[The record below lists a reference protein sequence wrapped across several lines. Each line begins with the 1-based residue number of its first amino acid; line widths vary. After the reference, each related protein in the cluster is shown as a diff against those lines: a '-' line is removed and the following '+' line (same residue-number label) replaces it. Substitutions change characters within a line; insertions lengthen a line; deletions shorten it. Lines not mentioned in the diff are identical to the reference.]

1 MSPRDRGV
9 DSGRAA
15 HPDYEIRLSELLA
28 RLATTLIHR
37 PDTPLSEVVDHALG
51 QIAAFVGADRGYIF
65 LYDFPQ
71 GRAVYSH
78 EWCAP
83 GISPQLAAEAVV
95 DTATLG
101 EWVDLHRR
109 GEPVVVEDVQAL
121 GDRPIRRVLEH
132 QQILS
137 TAMVPMLQEGE
148 CIGFCGFDAVRRQRD
163 YSGQELRLLQV
174 FAQMLVNLWLHEE
187 TRQRLQQLSDI
198 VELSPAV
205 AVVWRNEPGW
215 PLEYASD
222 NIRQLGYT
230 AEEFIAG
237 EILYSDLI
245 HPDDLPAIEAAVA
258 AHVHHGP
265 DEYRQTYRLYRRDG
279 SYIWIDD
286 HTWLVRD
293 DHGEVQAIHGILMD
307 DSARKQAE
315 IALAS
320 SEQRFRRLLEDIP
333 NIAVQGYDRDLRLIF
348 WNRGSELIYGWK
360 AEEAIG
366 QSLLDLIIPET
377 LRDDV
382 ERGALRWLSGGPAVD
397 SGELTLQ
404 RRDGSAVSVYSSHAL
419 QVNSRG
425 ECEMYCIDIDMTAQR
440 AARARLELWASVF
453 THSHEA
459 IFILDGERRIVEI
472 NAAFTAITGY
482 DDRDALGRPLDFL
495 VAGAA
500 SAARYEDMWRA
511 LSEQGFW
518 TGELPSRRSDGG
530 RFEAFLTVSAI
541 VGADGGVANLVGL
554 FSDITAQKHYQQQLE
569 YTAFYDALTGLANR
583 TLLADRLRQAMSLAV
598 RRGQP
603 VAVCFIDLDG
613 FKSINDTYGHS
624 IGDGLLVAAGARL
637 RSLVRESDTVS
648 RMGGDEFVLLLL
660 DLPESGVLDDFFTRL
675 AMAMA
680 EPIEVGGHSLRVSA
694 SMGVSFFPQG
704 DVALDADQLLRQ
716 ADQAMYEAKHA
727 GKNRVVYFDSALD
740 ETEKQ
745 RRRHVDRLSRA
756 IDNNE
761 LLLHYQPKVD
771 LRAGVTTGVEALVRW
786 QHPEQGLLAP
796 GEFLHLAVNE
806 DRLAVK
812 LGEWVLRQA
821 LDDFAGLYRDLPDV
835 RIGLSVNL
843 DAVHLLS
850 GDFAGRLAAVMS
862 QHRDL
867 PDGVLRLEVLESSL
881 IPDMD
886 QAVMTM
892 EKCRGLGVRF
902 ALDDF
907 GTGYSSLHYLKI
919 LPLDEIKIDAGFVRD
934 MLTDPD
940 DLAIVRGVIDL
951 GEAFGIDVVAEGVE
965 TADHAALLLRLG
977 CAAVQGYGIARPMP
991 IAELHRWIFQ
1001 WRPDPTWTEL
1011 APVNTM
1017 GAALLHAEVRHR
1029 AWIAGVQAYLSGRTT
1044 RPPPLDEADCRF
1056 TTWIEALPDSHLSR
1070 ATLTELR
1077 RLHRRVHVLAQYLCA
1092 AFRDAAGLLD
1102 AGALAELED
1111 VSERLRS
1118 LMQNLLTHAGM
1129 LDGGAARVR

>member
-1 MSPRDRGV
+1 VNPE
-9 DSGRAA
+9 
-15 HPDYEIRLSELLA
+15 YEMQLSELLA

-37 PDTPLSEVVDHALG
+37 PDTALSELVDYALG

-65 LYDFPQ
+65 LYDFPRD
-71 GRAVYSH
+71 RAVYSY

-83 GISPQLAAEAVV
+83 GISPQLATETVV

-101 EWVDLHRR
+101 GWVDLHRR
-109 GEPVVVEDVQAL
+109 GEPVVVADVQAL
-121 GDRPIRRVLEH
+121 GDAPIRRVLEH
-132 QQILS
+132 QQVVS
-137 TAMVPMLQEGE
+137 TAMVPLLKKGE
-148 CIGFCGFDAVRRQRD
+148 CIGFCGFDAVRRRRD

-187 TRQRLQQLSDI
+187 TREQLQQLSDI

-215 PLEYASD
+215 PIDYASD

-230 AEEFIAG
+230 AEEFIASD
-237 EILYSDLI
+237 IRYRDLI

-258 AHVHHGP
+258 DHIRHGP

-279 SYIWIDD
+279 SDIWIDD
-286 HTWLVRD
+286 HTWLVRNND
-293 DHGEVQAIHGILMD
+293 GEVEAIHGILMD

-315 IALAS
+315 IALVS

-333 NIAVQGYDRDLRLIF
+333 NIAVQGYDRDLKLIF
-348 WNRGSELIYGWK
+348 WNRGSELIYGWR
-360 AEEAIG
+360 AEEALG
-366 QSLLDLIIPET
+366 HSLLDLIIPET
-377 LRDDV
+377 LREDV
-382 ERGALRWLSGGPAVD
+382 EAGALSWLSGGPPVD
-397 SGELTLQ
+397 SGELMLQ
-404 RRDGSAVSVYSSHAL
+404 RRDGSTVPVYSSHAL

-425 ECEMYCIDIDMTAQR
+425 ECEMYCIDVDMTAQR

-482 DDRDALGRPLDFL
+482 VGSDALGRPLDFL
-495 VAGAA
+495 SADSA
-500 SAARYEDMWRA
+500 SVARYTAMWRD
-511 LSEQGFW
+511 LSAQGFW
-518 TGELPSRRSDGG
+518 TGELPSRRADGEQ
-530 RFEAFLTVSAI
+530 FEAFLTVSAI
-541 VGADGGVANLVGL
+541 ADAGGGVANFVGL
-554 FSDITAQKHYQQQLE
+554 FSDITVQKHYQQQLE

-598 RRGQP
+598 RRGEP

-613 FKSINDTYGHS
+613 FKGINDTFGHG
-624 IGDGLLVAAGARL
+624 IGDELLVAAAARL
-637 RSLVRESDTVS
+637 KSLLRESDTVS

-660 DLPESGVLDDFFTRL
+660 DLPESSVRDDFFNRL
-675 AMAMA
+675 TKAMAD
-680 EPIEVGGHSLRVSA
+680 PFEVGDHSLRVSA

-704 DVALDADQLLRQ
+704 DVALDADQILRQ

-745 RRRHVDRLSRA
+745 RRRHVDRLTRA

-761 LLLHYQPKVD
+761 LRLHYQPKVD
-771 LRAGVTTGVEALVRW
+771 LRAGVATGVEALVRW

-796 GEFLHLAVNE
+796 SDFLHLAVNE
-806 DRLAVK
+806 DRLAVR

-821 LDDFAGLYRDLPDV
+821 LVDFAGLYRDLPDA
-835 RIGLSVNL
+835 RINLSVNL

-850 GDFAGRLAAVMS
+850 GDFAGQLGAALS

-886 QAVMTM
+886 QAVITM

-965 TADHAALLLRLG
+965 TGDHAALLLRLG
-977 CAAVQGYGIARPMP
+977 CATVQGYGIARPMP
-991 IAELHRWIFQ
+991 IAELRRWMCQ
-1001 WRPDPTWTEL
+1001 WRPDPKWMQL
-1011 APVNTM
+1011 APVNSM
-1017 GAALLHAEVRHR
+1017 GAALLQAEVRHR
-1029 AWIAGVQAYLSGRTT
+1029 AWVAGVQAYLNGWAT
-1044 RPPPLDEADCRF
+1044 RPPPLGEADCRF
-1056 TTWIEALPDSHLSR
+1056 TRWLDALPGDRLSH
-1070 ATLTELR
+1070 ATLTDLK
-1077 RLHRRVHVLAQYLCA
+1077 RLHHKVHTLAQDLCA
-1092 AFRDAAGLLD
+1092 AFSDAAGPPD
-1102 AGALAELED
+1102 ASALAELEEI
-1111 VSERLRS
+1111 SGRLQS
-1118 LMQNLLTHAGM
+1118 LMQTMLTHAGM
-1129 LDGGAARVR
+1129 LDGGTVRGR